1 MLTFG
6 EVHTGLLQNSTS
18 LPWDATAEVLNLLV
32 GEQVRRSER
41 PMAYAVSP
49 NLLTSVDCRLP
60 AASGKVIRGVGTVV
74 SRASITGGHVAQGS
88 GHTVVVKSTAN
99 RRLSWSH
106 YLTRPGTIEAIGK
119 SDATDI
125 ARGFA
130 GTTQPM
136 GTLTLG
142 AISGRTLDAVQR
154 STRLD
159 RHPPFR
165 TQRTH
170 MRWVVTPTD
179 ADDAEATGTFRV
191 ASPTLRVLELV
202 VPREHIG
209 SIVELCE
216 DLALHDWLLTTLLG
230 LMESSLTGP
239 GTRAQRIAR
248 LRPAIDT
255 LLHLWMPAAR
265 VDEAVLPVWR
275 SLERRPGFTRQWD
288 ASVSRIRDQMTLG
301 TLALLES
308 ATA

>member
-18 LPWDATAEVLNLLV
+18 LPWDATAEVLNLLI

-41 PMAYAVSP
+41 PMSYAASP
-49 NLLTSVDCRLP
+49 SLLTSVDCRLP
-60 AASGKVIRGVGTVV
+60 AASGKVVRGVGTVV
-74 SRASITGGHVAQGS
+74 SRATITGGHVAQGS
-88 GHTVVVKSTAN
+88 GHASVTRSAAS

-106 YLTRPGTIEAIGK
+106 YLTRPGAIEAIGK
-119 SDATDI
+119 ADSKDI

-130 GTTQPM
+130 ATTQPV
-136 GTLTLG
+136 GTLDLG

-170 MRWVVTPTD
+170 MRWLVIPTD
-179 ADDAEATGTFRV
+179 EPDAEATGTFRV
-191 ASPTLRVLELV
+191 MTPTLRVLDLV
-202 VPREHIG
+202 VPRAHVA
-209 SIVELCE
+209 SIVDLCE
-216 DLALHDWLLTTLLG
+216 DLALHDWLLTTLLS
-230 LMESSLTGP
+230 LMETSLTGP
-239 GTRAQRIAR
+239 GTRGQRIAR

-275 SLERRPGFTRQWD
+275 ALERRPGFTRQWE

>member
-6 EVHTGLLQNSTS
+6 EVHTGLLQNSTA

-74 SRASITGGHVAQGS
+74 TRASITGGHVAQGS
-88 GHTVVVKSTAN
+88 GHTVVVRSSAN

-119 SDATDI
+119 ADGKDI

-130 GTTQPM
+130 GTVHPM
-136 GTLTLG
+136 GTIDLG

-159 RHPPFR
+159 RQPPFR
-165 TQRTH
+165 TQRTQ
-170 MRWVVTPTD
+170 MRWVVIPTEEPG
-179 ADDAEATGTFRV
+179 AEATGTFRV
-191 ASPTLRVLELV
+191 VNPTLRVLELV
-202 VPREHIG
+202 VPREHLA
-209 SIVELCE
+209 SIVDLCE
-216 DLALHDWLLTTLLG
+216 DLALHDWLLTTLLA

-239 GTRAQRIAR
+239 GTRTQRIAR

-275 SLERRPGFTRQWD
+275 SLERRPGFTRQWE
-288 ASVSRIRDQMTLG
+288 ASVSRIRDQMTLS